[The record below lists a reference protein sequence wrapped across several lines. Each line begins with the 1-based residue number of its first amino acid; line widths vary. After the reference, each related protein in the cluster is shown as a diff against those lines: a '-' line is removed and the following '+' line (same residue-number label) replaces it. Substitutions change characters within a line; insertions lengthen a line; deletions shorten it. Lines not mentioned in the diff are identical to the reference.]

1 MSMPQALI
9 ARAQPDLV
17 AARAQAIVA
26 TEIAKG
32 CQLDLSPNPLALE
45 PHFQELATR
54 AGLLPQELDHD
65 SIIEAIPDPLEII
78 RLQAWI
84 APDQEL
90 DWTRCESF
98 LKQLQTATN
107 RVGFE
112 VRGNCRSIA
121 LSFFCRQKDLPIL
134 RTAFEGEYHQSELI
148 HSGTADPIGENEGY
162 PFDLTFNDYFP
173 SPPYSHLLT
182 CPGELKASPLE
193 SLLGSLGTIESPA
206 EGFYQALFQ
215 PVDPAHNWHQNV
227 ETLLDLEYSM
237 KLVSGF
243 QPWQRYSQ
251 QAPSGDLHHMAGEVI
266 TKAHN
271 DKPFFCLA
279 LRVGVINGGED
290 ARTWLS
296 GLSTFINLFQ
306 HGGRPL
312 NRLTDQDYAN
322 LFSSAQMHQMFR
334 LGLTYRPGFLVN
346 SMELAGPV
354 HLPGLRIL
362 EHRKVPFIPL
372 DVLSM
377 SAVGLN
383 EGTLVGFANYGSRK
397 LPIRI
402 SQHLRKRHT
411 HVIGRPGTGKSSLL
425 EHMIKSDIEADH
437 GVAVLDPHG
446 DLVERLLCLIPEDKI
461 DKVVYLNPGDP
472 DWIPIWNPFDYT
484 PGQDIG
490 RTSDDMVRAIQ
501 SFVSSG
507 SWGDRMEHILRNI
520 CFSLIPM
527 PHSTIFDLA
536 SLLRNKSE
544 ESKQLRQEILKY
556 VDNESVRQFWLQDY
570 DKYGKDEMGPPR
582 NKLSKLL
589 VSGSVSLM
597 LSQPDNWINL
607 RQLMD
612 EGLILLVNLS
622 TVGSMAREVLGCFI
636 LSLLHLNALSRSSI
650 PREERK
656 QFDIYCDEAHRF
668 MTDALEDLIAE
679 TRKYAVSLNLA
690 HQYMSQFGQSKID
703 AFSSVGA
710 SIIFNVDERDAR
722 FLTKDM
728 RGKVKPEDLTCLELA
743 EAVGRI
749 GTEMIRFT
757 LPPPLETNRTDIRDQ
772 IIALSRERYYRS
784 LPEVR
789 KMIRRRN
796 ERWVVPFRDLS
807 AESRIA
813 AGGVEEFVYDEFD

>member
-1 MSMPQALI
+1 MPQALI

-17 AARAQAIVA
+17 AARAQAIIA
-26 TEIAKG
+26 SEIAKG
-32 CQLDLSPNPLALE
+32 CLPDISPNPLALE
-45 PHFQELATR
+45 PQFQGLAAK
-54 AGLLPQELDHD
+54 AGLRPQELEQE
-65 SIIEAIPDPLEII
+65 SIIETAPDPLEII

-84 APDQEL
+84 GPDQEL

-98 LKQLQTATN
+98 LKQLQTAVN

-112 VRGNCRSIA
+112 VRGNRGDIT
-121 LSFFCRQKDLPIL
+121 LSFLCRQADLPIL
-134 RTAFEGEYHQSELI
+134 RAAFEGEYHQSELI
-148 HSGTADPIGENEGY
+148 QLSSVSPAEENETHD
-162 PFDLTFNDYFP
+162 FDLIFQDYYP

-182 CPGELKASPLE
+182 CPGELKMSPLE
-193 SLLGSLGTIESPA
+193 SLLASLAAIEPPS

-215 PVDPAHNWHQNV
+215 PVDPTHNWHQNV

-251 QAPSGDLHHMAGEVI
+251 QAPSGDLHHMAGEVT

-279 LRVGVINGGED
+279 MRVGVIDGGEN
-290 ARTWLS
+290 APTWLS

-312 NRLTDQDYAN
+312 NRLTDKDYAR
-322 LFSSAQMHQMFR
+322 LFSSAQMLRMFR
-334 LGLTYRPGFLVN
+334 LGLVYRPGFLVN

-354 HLPGLRIL
+354 HLPSLEIL
-362 EHRKVPFIPL
+362 EHRKIPFIPL

-377 SAVGLN
+377 NAVGLN
-383 EGTLVGFANYGSRK
+383 EGTLVGFTNYGSRK
-397 LPIRI
+397 LPVRI
-402 SQHLRKRHT
+402 SPPLRRRHS

-446 DLVERLLCLIPEDKI
+446 DLVERLLCMIPEDKI
-461 DKVVYLNPGDP
+461 DKVVYFNPGDP

-507 SWGDRMEHILRNI
+507 GWGDRMEHILRNI

-556 VDNESVRQFWLQDY
+556 VDNESVRQFWQQDY

-607 RQLMD
+607 RQIMN

-636 LSLLHLNALSRSSI
+636 LSLLHLNALNRSSI

-749 GTEMIRFT
+749 GTEMVRFT
-757 LPPPLETNRTDIRDQ
+757 LPPPLKADRTDIRDQ
-772 IIALSRERYYRS
+772 IIALSRERYYRP

-789 KMIRRRN
+789 KMIRRRS

-807 AESRIA
+807 AESRVA